1 MSNTKTAFA
10 ASSKALADAA
20 RRRLSMHPS
29 PEELIAYDDGQ
40 LEAAQKEHIQNHLA
54 LCRECTSTLLD
65 LAAFPNVQCR
75 DEDSADQ
82 HVPEWETMQA
92 LLHKK
97 KATRMPLLHRPRRSA
112 ERRGE
117 FSRFFPAAL
126 AASLAVIVGLSLWV
140 QTLNQT
146 VREFSRP
153 RINVYHND
161 LIPLDEDQV
170 REMRNG
176 QEVTVPQETARFL
189 LILNIGE
196 RGSFSDYMVEI
207 SDQPGGKVLWS
218 RRGFEPSRYGTFNLE
233 LHRDYLPAGRY
244 WLRLHGLDGDRAEI
258 LADYQVRIAYE

>member
-1 MSNTKTAFA
+1 VSNTETAFA

-29 PEELIAYDDGQ
+29 PEELIAYDDGK
-40 LEAAQKEHIQNHLA
+40 LEVAHRERIQNHLA

-65 LAAFPNVQCR
+65 LAAYPNVPCR
-75 DEDSADQ
+75 DEDATDE
-82 HVPEWETMQA
+82 HVPEWETMRA

-97 KATRMPLLHRPRRSA
+97 KAIPRPRLHRPRRA
-112 ERRGE
+112 AQRRRE
-117 FSRFFPAAL
+117 FSRFLPAAL
-126 AASLAVIVGLSLWV
+126 AASLALIVGLSLWV
-140 QTLNQT
+140 HSLNQT

-170 REMRNG
+170 REMRDG
-176 QEVTVPQETARFL
+176 QEVTVRQETPRFL

-207 SDQPGGKVLWS
+207 SDRAGGKVIWS

-244 WLRLHGLDGDRAEI
+244 WLRLYGLDGDRAEI
-258 LADYQVRIAYE
+258 LADYQVRIVYE